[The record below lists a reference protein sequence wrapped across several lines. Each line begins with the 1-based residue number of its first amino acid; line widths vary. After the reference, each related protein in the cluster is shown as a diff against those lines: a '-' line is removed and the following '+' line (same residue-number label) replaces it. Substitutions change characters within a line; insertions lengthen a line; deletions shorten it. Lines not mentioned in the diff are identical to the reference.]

1 MILSLLSIIYGATMK
16 IADLLNEHGLRL
28 FKYANLLFGLLWGL
42 SGLILS
48 LQAGSII
55 ASVVLAMNVAFIVR
69 GRLDYLNHQIASSI
83 IILGIIMF
91 IKVAI
96 IELIVFYLIFLIFG
110 FIKDYLGDT
119 LQKKN
124 KLSEMM
130 LYYPISTF
138 IYSVIFGYWELF
150 IVFTVYMISYNFVK
164 LVARK
169 KGYV

>member
-1 MILSLLSIIYGATMK
+1 
-16 IADLLNEHGLRL
+16 
-28 FKYANLLFGLLWGL
+28 
-42 SGLILS
+42 
-48 LQAGSII
+48 
-55 ASVVLAMNVAFIVR
+55 
-69 GRLDYLNHQIASSI
+69 
-83 IILGIIMF
+83 MF